1 MLRTLL
7 ALTPS
12 RGGDTVFEAS
22 LVPQKV
28 EKGLKGPPKP
38 HKPTEAGPRAAG
50 RIPVAVGMQDSRV
63 ATTWA
68 LRPKQ
73 LERQAWSRPFWEGG
87 GFPKVG

>member
-1 MLRTLL
+1 MTVSHGRAMWGLDCLQDRSAMLRTLL

-12 RGGDTVFEAS
+12 RGGDIVFEAS

-68 LRPKQ
+68 LRP
-73 LERQAWSRPFWEGG
+73 SN
-87 GFPKVG
+87 